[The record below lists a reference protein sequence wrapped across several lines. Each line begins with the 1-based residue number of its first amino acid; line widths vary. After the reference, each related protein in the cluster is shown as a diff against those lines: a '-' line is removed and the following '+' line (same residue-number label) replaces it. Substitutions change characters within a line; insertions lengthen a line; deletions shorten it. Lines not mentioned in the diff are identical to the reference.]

1 MDDVDKEDKIE
12 KGDDHMHWKTNQHG
26 KDEEK
31 QNINMKDENQIAT
44 TFLNFDPTGS
54 DIICLNLTSFRRMD
68 GYYYDEEDDKEINMK
83 DYLSAMEIWL
93 SYCKNHSHLLIFL
106 HCNQVKE
113 MDGIKVM
120 SWNLVDKVIRDADQ
134 FEDDNER
141 VCCYIF
147 RRNEDDDGG
156 AGESMEEEIEEQ
168 MLLDLN

>member
-31 QNINMKDENQIAT
+31 
-44 TFLNFDPTGS
+44 
-54 DIICLNLTSFRRMD
+54 
-68 GYYYDEEDDKEINMK
+68 
-83 DYLSAMEIWL
+83 
-93 SYCKNHSHLLIFL
+93 
-106 HCNQVKE
+106 
-113 MDGIKVM
+113 
-120 SWNLVDKVIRDADQ
+120 ADQ